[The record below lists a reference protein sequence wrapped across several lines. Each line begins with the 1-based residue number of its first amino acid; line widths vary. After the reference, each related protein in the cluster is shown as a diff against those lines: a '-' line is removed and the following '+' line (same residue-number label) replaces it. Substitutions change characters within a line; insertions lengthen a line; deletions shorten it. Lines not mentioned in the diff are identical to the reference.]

1 MNSPYQPPQSPIG
14 APSRKRRFAHVVTAF
29 AAGLVVV
36 PLLAHLL
43 DRLGLRF
50 GRIGSAN
57 TAFWSAVAWGSLLAA
72 ASVYRHQRL
81 PLAWAGTIGVA
92 IVLLLLAAPSIWAW
106 VLP

>member
-1 MNSPYQPPQSPIG
+1 MNSPYQPPQSPVG
-14 APSRKRRFAHVVTAF
+14 SPPRKRRFAHVVTAF

-36 PLLAHLL
+36 PVLAYLL

-50 GRIGSAN
+50 GVIGFAN
-57 TAFWSAVAWGSLLAA
+57 ASFWSAVAWGSLLAA

-81 PLAWAGTIGVA
+81 PLAWAGAIGVA